1 MRIPSY
7 EIEKLCRSLKPV
19 IGEQAEA
26 LWLAYLAEDEDGKL
40 EFEQVLPLL
49 AAKVLNKTLDDNKV
63 LLSPPGR
70 EVAHG
75 EFPIGNV
82 VYNGKELYP
91 LGLREEDFIKQI
103 GIFSI
108 TGAGKSNLGMLLA
121 LQLLRRGI
129 PWMIID
135 WRRQYRNLLSL
146 HAEQYPE
153 LKQIRIFTLGRNVSP
168 FSWNP
173 FRGPPNVHY
182 KSWLSIIAEIL
193 ERSHLSGPGVADF
206 FLKAYDQVAE
216 REGLPNAET
225 GMQPNFFD
233 GLRELEQMKAAGREF
248 LWKQSCGRI
257 LRSFTYGPLAAF
269 FNARHPDI
277 KLEELLE
284 KPVILELD
292 VEMPQWMRV
301 FVTELILRFIHLWR
315 LSKGDSRRLRH
326 VLVLEEVHNLFPK
339 TFGQRVTSNLE
350 SVYREIRGTGQGL
363 VSVTQHTSLL
373 PIYILGNCQVQIT
386 LALQHGDDID
396 ASSKSLFLD
405 IKDAVYLD
413 RTKVGEG
420 IVKIKGRVNPCLV
433 KFPLV
438 PVKIGQVDDD
448 FVRRHMAGYFTYFS
462 RNNPKRGDI
471 TLISAQDNILAEQER
486 NLLLDVLSFPL
497 CAVSTRYKH
506 LGLNPRQGTS
516 LKDSLI
522 SKGYLA
528 AQTIFTGQGRVVVLE
543 LTPKSR
549 TFLRDAGHKVPD
561 QDRQESIE
569 HVFWKGRV
577 AHYYRQRGFEVEVE
591 KYINGRPDV
600 IVRKGEVSAAVEIE
614 TGKSDPISNVLRNLK
629 HDFTEIIIAA
639 TSDAVEKAIAAKLQ
653 AANLA
658 QDGRIRVVSVKAF

>member
-1 MRIPSY
+1 MRMLPQ
-7 EIEKLCRSLKPV
+7 EIERICRSLKPV
-19 IGEQAEA
+19 LGEQAEA
-26 LWLAYLAEDEDGKL
+26 LWLAYLAEDEDGKI

-63 LLSPPGR
+63 LLSPPGK

-75 EFPIGNV
+75 EFPIGQV

-91 LGLREEDFIKQI
+91 IGLREEDFIKQI
-103 GIFSI
+103 GVFSI

-146 HAEQYPE
+146 NAEQYPE
-153 LKQIRIFTLGRNVSP
+153 LKKVKIFTLGRNVSP

-182 KSWLSIIAEIL
+182 KSWLAIIAEIL

-216 REGLPNAET
+216 RDGLPNAES

-233 GLRELEQMKAAGREF
+233 GLRELDQMKVAGREF

-257 LRSFTYGPLAAF
+257 LRSFTYGPLAAY
-269 FNARHPDI
+269 FNARHPEI
-277 KLEELLE
+277 RLEELLE

-315 LSKGDSRRLRH
+315 LSKGDSRRLQH

-339 TFGQRVTSNLE
+339 TFGQRGTSNLE

-373 PIYILGNCQVQIT
+373 PIYILGNCQVQVT

-396 ASSKSLFLD
+396 ASRKSLFLD
-405 IKDAVYLD
+405 LKDAVYLD

-438 PVKIGQVDDD
+438 PVKLGQVDDD
-448 FVRRHMAGYFTYFS
+448 FLRRHMEGSYTVS
-462 RNNPKRGDI
+462 RGNNPKPQVVSVVSPGANN
-471 TLISAQDNILAEQER
+471 ISDEQIR
-486 NLLLDVLSFPL
+486 LLLDVLAFPL
-497 CAVSTRYKH
+497 CTVSTRYKN
-506 LGLNPRQGTS
+506 LGFNPRQGTA
-516 LKDSLI
+516 LKDSLVTE
-522 SKGYLA
+522 GYLSV
-528 AQTIFTGQGRVVVLE
+528 QEISTGKGRVTLLE
-543 LTPKSR
+543 LTPKGR
-549 TFLRDAGHKVPD
+549 VFLRDAGHEVPD
-561 QDRQESIE
+561 PDAAESIE
-569 HVFWKGRV
+569 HAFWKARV
-577 AHYYRQRGFEVEVE
+577 AHYYRQKGYEVSVE
-591 KYINGRPDV
+591 KFVNGRADIIIQSGDTV
-600 IVRKGEVSAAVEIE
+600 AAVEIE
-614 TGKSDPISNVLRNLK
+614 TGKSDPLANVRKNLSRG
-629 HDFTEIIIAA
+629 FPMVIIVA
-639 TSDAVEKAIAAKLQ
+639 TNPSAERA
-653 AANLA
+653 
-658 QDGRIRVVSVKAF
+658 IRVQLQGSDLDQDSRIQVVSTKAF